1 VRDTAGNCAKLI
13 YGHPAQPMVRASIRE
28 PYIDSLS
35 FYYLKNDTECF
46 VPPLDPD
53 RLREF
58 PERALPVELPSKSHL
73 DNRDLPTKG
82 LSGKQ
87 RGRPEKYEVNE
98 VNKETRNI
106 RHESRAAIPQTSFSV
121 VVQILCLT

>member
-1 VRDTAGNCAKLI
+1 MFRSTL
-13 YGHPAQPMVRASIRE
+13 
-28 PYIDSLS
+28 
-35 FYYLKNDTECF
+35 
-46 VPPLDPD
+46 
-53 RLREF
+53 RLGSTSEF

-121 VVQILCLT
+121 VVQILGLT